1 METNKIARINAIP
14 NSEIKQRAWNILMQN
29 PKKSILFILF
39 YLFIAII
46 ISIPFDTRIWGI
58 NKSSAPITYIFAN
71 LISATLCYLILAPIT
86 VGFYKFFL
94 ECSRNFPTPYSV
106 LFFGYKKYVRNTIA
120 ILLIDFIFYGLFAII
135 NAALAIICLIL
146 AAFLIGEINSSVP
159 ILVLLS
165 NILSFFEMPLD
176 KSLICIFISIVVIAF
191 SVFILYQTFAL
202 VELFPFVLAD
212 DNKTGATNLLRSFWE
227 KSSPYNLKMIN
238 LYLSFIGWWILAIFT
253 LGIAML
259 WIGPYWSYAKTELY
273 KEIIGKEK
281 TKDTEA
287 QE

>member
-1 METNKIARINAIP
+1 METKKITRINAIP
-14 NSEIKQRAWNILMQN
+14 CSEIKQRAWNILLQN
-29 PKKSILFILF
+29 PKKAILFILF
-39 YLFIAII
+39 YLIFSIV
-46 ISIPFDTRIWGI
+46 ISIPFDTEIWGI

-94 ECSRNFPTPYSV
+94 ERSRNFPVPYSI
-106 LFFGYKKYVRNTIA
+106 LFFGYKKYIRNTIS
-120 ILLIDFIFYGLFAII
+120 ICIIDFIFYGLFAII
-135 NAALAIICLIL
+135 NAATAIICLIL
-146 AAFLIGEINSSVP
+146 AALFIGELNGTTPFI
-159 ILVLLS
+159 VLLN
-165 NILSFFEMPLD
+165 NILPFFEMPLD
-176 KSLICIFISIVVIAF
+176 KSIICILTSIIVIAF

-202 VELFPFVLAD
+202 VEFFPFVLAD

-273 KEIIGKEK
+273 KEIISKEK
-281 TKDTEA
+281 NKDTEA

>member
-1 METNKIARINAIP
+1 METNKIARINSIP

-39 YLFIAII
+39 YLIFSII
-46 ISIPFDTRIWGI
+46 IFIPFDTEIWGI
-58 NKSSAPITYIFAN
+58 NKSSAPITYIFAK

-94 ECSRNFPTPYSV
+94 ERSRNFPVPYSI

-176 KSLICIFISIVVIAF
+176 KSLICIFISTIVIAF

-238 LYLSFIGWWILAIFT
+238 LYLSFVGWWILAIFT